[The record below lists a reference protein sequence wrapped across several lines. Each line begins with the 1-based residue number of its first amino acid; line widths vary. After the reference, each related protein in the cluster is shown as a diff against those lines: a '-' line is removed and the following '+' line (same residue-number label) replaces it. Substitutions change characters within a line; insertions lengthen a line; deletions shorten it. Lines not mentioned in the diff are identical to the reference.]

1 MIWWN
6 LTYIYFNIHTHSM
19 YIWITFWGH
28 SNTNEPLYSTHPSPS
43 LAWWYWQQSWC
54 QNKSHN
60 SWLQK
65 WSAEMDG
72 WGGGERER
80 ERESNL
86 TPSCLSLAP
95 IGAYPY
101 MWKATLGAL
110 YTSRLFRAIV
120 LITLLIVAVALR
132 NFIWGYHSV
141 SVTLVQTL
149 NLLSGGNILSC
160 VFGLDFIRLRLSFI
174 VWVQLGLVF
183 MGYYLYLYFLEA
195 L

>member
-1 MIWWN
+1 MN
-6 LTYIYFNIHTHSM
+6 YLLRTFKYQRASVFNPSI
-19 YIWITFWGH
+19 
-28 SNTNEPLYSTHPSPS
+28 SNSPS

-60 SWLQK
+60 SLLQK

-80 ERESNL
+80 KSNL

-95 IGAYPY
+95 TGAYPY

-110 YTSRLFRAIV
+110 YTSQLFRVIV
-120 LITLLIVAVALR
+120 LITLLMVAVALR

-149 NLLSGGNILSC
+149 NLLSEGNILSY
-160 VFGLDFIRLRLSFI
+160 VFGLDLIRLRLSFI

-183 MGYYLYLYFLEA
+183 MGYYLYLY
-195 L
+195 

>member
-1 MIWWN
+1 MVELNIHI
-6 LTYIYFNIHTHSM
+6 LQYTYSQYIYTNYLLRTFKYQRASVFN
-19 YIWITFWGH
+19 
-28 SNTNEPLYSTHPSPS
+28 PSISILGLMILTAILMPKQVS
-43 LAWWYWQQSWC
+43 QLMATKMKC
-54 QNKSHN
+54 RN
-60 SWLQK
+60 
-65 WSAEMDG
+65 G
-72 WGGGERER
+72 WVGRGRER
-80 ERESNL
+80 ESESNL

-110 YTSRLFRAIV
+110 YTSWLFRAIV
-120 LITLLIVAVALR
+120 LITLLMVAVALR